1 MSSMN
6 NATDLITSGVT
17 FNVNKDVTFGAPKV
31 NARGGKKVKVLNAAG
46 RTLTIA
52 TPLIL
57 TWGVNENDWDDSG
70 KKTYEMSLQ
79 FPSEGYASASMQ
91 SFFSN
96 MQAFQDKLL
105 DSAVKNSKDW
115 FGKSKMT
122 REVLEALMTPMLKY
136 PKDKE
141 TGEPDMTRS
150 PTLRVKLDFWDEKF
164 SCELYD
170 TNEPA
175 NVLFTPSRGDCRE
188 GHDGTPADIIT
199 KASHV
204 ACIIQCGGLWFANGK
219 FGVTWSLVQARV
231 RPPARIA
238 GSCFITLDDDD
249 KGQMETIAAREA
261 EEEAQ
266 AEVAAEMSGGGG
278 EDSVFVADSDDDD
291 ENDDNEQEEEARPPT
306 PPPQP
311 KKKRVVKR
319 KTKKA
324 AAEE

>member
-1 MSSMN
+1 MSNMN
-6 NATDLITSGVT
+6 NANDLITSGVT
-17 FNVNKDVTFGAPKV
+17 FDVDSDVSFGAPKV
-31 NARGGKKVKVLNAAG
+31 NARGGKKVKILNKAG
-46 RTLTIA
+46 RTLTLA

-70 KKTYEMSLQ
+70 RKTYEMSLQ
-79 FPSEGYASASMQ
+79 FPSEGYASESMQ
-91 SFFSN
+91 NFFSN
-96 MQAFQDKLL
+96 MQDFQNKLL

-115 FGKSKMT
+115 FGKAKMT

-150 PTLRVKLDFWDEKF
+150 PTLRVKLDYWDEKF

-175 NVLFTPSRGDCRE
+175 RVLFTPSRGDCRE
-188 GHDGTPADIIT
+188 GHDGGPVDIVT

-219 FGVTWSLVQARV
+219 FGVTWSLIQARV

-249 KGQMETIAAREA
+249 KGQMQNIAAREA
-261 EEEAQ
+261 EEDAQ
-266 AEVAAEMSGGGG
+266 AEVAAEMSGGAN
-278 EDSVFVADSDDDD
+278 EDSVFVADSDED
-291 ENDDNEQEEEARPPT
+291 EDEEEEEARPPT
-306 PPPQP
+306 PPPAP
-311 KKKRVVKR
+311 KKKKVVRR
-319 KTKKA
+319 KKKA
-324 AAEE
+324 AEEEA